1 MPASGGLPVSETR
14 KEETIQ
20 ARSYDQ
26 LFPLI
31 RATLDAGISALL
43 LGPPGIGKS
52 TLASELAAVMNKTL
66 IDIRL
71 AQKDP
76 AELGGVYF
84 PNRETHT
91 LELFPPAWV
100 RRACDEPCLVFLD
113 EFNAA
118 VTRLHQAA
126 AYQIV
131 LEKRIG
137 EFQFH
142 PETVV
147 LAAGNREDDNA
158 IVTPLSS
165 ALCNRFAHFEMR
177 PDTDAWLRWAAEHGI
192 NENVM
197 AFIQTYGGEV
207 LFQASEARC
216 FPTPRSWA
224 MASSVFSRADEA
236 DRKAAVAAC
245 IGLPMA
251 DRFCKYIE
259 IFRKVRPEKIVE
271 GKESIEAKAKRGEP
285 SFLYAAIFAVAGY
298 LTTTDVPDEHLINIV
313 RFLTTPGIGPEYQI
327 LFLRQI
333 RSRAEKIFNR
343 LKTVPE
349 FRDLAGKLVNLR
361 ASLYLS

>member
-1 MPASGGLPVSETR
+1 MSTRTSEPVAFGGYTF
-14 KEETIQ
+14 
-20 ARSYDQ
+20 AQ

-31 RATLDAGISALL
+31 RATLDAGISVLL
-43 LGPPGIGKS
+43 LGPPGVGKS
-52 TLASELAAVMNKTL
+52 TLATDLARAMRKTL

-84 PNRETHT
+84 PDREART

-100 RRACDEPCLVFLD
+100 KRACTEPCLVFLD

-118 VTRLHQAA
+118 VTKLHQAA

-137 EFQFH
+137 DFQFH

-177 PDTDAWLRWAAEHGI
+177 PDAATWIDWAAANGI
-192 NENVM
+192 REDIM
-197 AFIQTYGGEV
+197 AFVQTHGVEV
-207 LFQASEARC
+207 LFAPSDEYG

-224 MASSVFSRADEA
+224 MASRVMDKAEPE
-236 DRKAAVAAC
+236 DRKRVVAAC
-245 IGLPMA
+245 IGHAMA
-251 DRFCKYIE
+251 DRFWRYLE
-259 IFRKVRPEKIVE
+259 IYRKVNAAAIISGKEKIDFV
-271 GKESIEAKAKRGEP
+271 KKAEP
-285 SFLYAAIFAVAGY
+285 SFVYAAIFAVANFAA
-298 LTTTDVPDEHLINIV
+298 TSDVPDEKLNNVVAFIAS
-313 RFLTTPGIGPEYQI
+313 PGIGPEYQI
-327 LFLRQI
+327 LFLRHL
-333 RSRAEKIFNR
+333 RHRNVGLFDR
-343 LKTVPE
+343 LKALPR
-349 FRDLAGKLVNLR
+349 FRELAAKIVNLR